1 MNNLKKNGIFNVTLG
16 AEQTRGIGNKI
27 FVGRLPQ
34 EASVDD
40 LRDYFGRFGRIQ
52 DAYIPKVSYK
62 FRERTLYEYVLNILF
77 FFFCVN
83 RIQREVDIEVSDS
96 LPLLKTALRIV

>member
-1 MNNLKKNGIFNVTLG
+1 MNNLKKWNLQCDLG
-16 AEQTRGIGNKI
+16 AEPTRGIGNKI

-52 DAYIPKVSYK
+52 DAYIPKVGYK
-62 FRERTLYEYVLNILF
+62 FTERSTLYENNILF
-77 FFFCVN
+77 FLVN